1 MLIRSVCRVLPRGL
15 TALIVVGFF
24 LIAVSGAAAAFKNLK
39 VGDQA
44 LPIELEDLEKN
55 VHTLADYGDSTAVL
69 LFFWATWSDRSLKEL
84 EDLVKL
90 DEQYRE
96 KGLRIVAIN
105 VENQTMDSQDMAKI
119 QQAVQDGNVS
129 FPVLIDEGLKTY
141 NEWGVIATPST
152 ALVDRDGNVVFDLS
166 SYPTAGYME
175 IETAVQKA
183 LGLYVEEEVEV
194 AQKPSYEPTREALLH
209 LGLGKRLMEKGF
221 MSKAIPE
228 LEKSAAADSH
238 YPDSHIY
245 LGYAY
250 VKDGKEE
257 EAQVPLARA
266 HEIDPQRPE
275 TVLLLAHLSVS
286 QEKLDEAIDILLGKG
301 LPEAEVE
308 VEGKPQ
314 SGEPASAE
322 TTEGGTVGDEPAD
335 LPPDEVQVEGL
346 VEETS
351 APEAA
356 DTGPDLSEVLALRD
370 EGKTKEAAEKLDD
383 IIKIELTQL
392 GLPLEEEK
400 VDPMEKMKLMM
411 EKQGAQ

>member
-1 MLIRSVCRVLPRGL
+1 MLIRSVYRIVPRGL
-15 TALIVVGFF
+15 TAFVLVGLF
-24 LIAVSGAAAAFKNLK
+24 LIAVSGAAAAFKNTK

-44 LPIELEDLEKN
+44 FPIELEDLEKN
-55 VHTLADYGDSTAVL
+55 VYTLADYGDSTAVL

-105 VENQTMDSQDMAKI
+105 VENQTMDSQDLAKI
-119 QQAVQDGNVS
+119 QQAVRDGNVS

-183 LGLYVEEEVEV
+183 LGLYVEEEVEI
-194 AQKPSYEPTREALLH
+194 AQKPSYEPNREAMLH

-228 LEKSAAADSH
+228 LEKSAAADSL

-250 VKDGKEE
+250 IKDGKKE
-257 EAQVPLARA
+257 EAQIPLARA
-266 HEIDPQRPE
+266 HELDPQRPE

-286 QEKLDEAIDILLGKG
+286 QEKLDEAIDILLGKVSQG
-301 LPEAEVE
+301 PSDLADPADPV
-308 VEGKPQ
+308 
-314 SGEPASAE
+314 EPAETAESAATE
-322 TTEGGTVGDEPAD
+322 PTTREPAED
-335 LPPDEVQVEGL
+335 
-346 VEETS
+346 S
-351 APEAA
+351 
-356 DTGPDLSEVLALRD
+356 GPDLSEVLALQD

-383 IIKIELTQL
+383 IIKEELAQL